1 MASTILVYGI
11 VLMALYSIVAIGFS
25 LIYGVADIIN
35 LSHGMIILI
44 AMYAT
49 FEFTAGVKL
58 GLVAS
63 MTGGILTAIV
73 LLTIIYLGFIRKM
86 LTAPHTS
93 MLLLTAGIANV
104 IQQLI
109 ILLVGPNTKYV
120 PSIVLGSSK
129 VLGVVVSNQQI
140 IAVVV
145 AFSLVGLLAVFLQTS
160 KTGRAIRAV
169 TQNKDVAALHGV
181 NPASVYIYT
190 VIISGFLA
198 GVAGIL
204 VAPIQSVMPEM
215 GWSMMVTAFT
225 VTILS
230 GLGAPLWGIVIA
242 AAMVAYA
249 ELLTAFF
256 VSSMLSEAAAF
267 LIMIF
272 TLMFKPSGLFG
283 RTNV

>member
-25 LIYGVADIIN
+25 VIYGVADIIN

-49 FEFTAGVKL
+49 FEFTVGVKL

-73 LLTIIYLGFIRKM
+73 LLTIIYLGFIRRM
-86 LTAPHTS
+86 LSAPHTS

-140 IAVVV
+140 IAVII
-145 AFSLVGLLAVFLQTS
+145 AFSLVGLLAVFLQTT

-169 TQNKDVAALHGV
+169 TQNKDVAAMHGV